1 MRPLLPLPLSV
12 LRFTGIQSYS
22 YTDQRKVEANVE
34 VAEDRTGDLLLR
46 KPRTSQLSHDCSYIY
61 TTLLLAH
68 DMWNQLKR
76 VFPFPNSRLRRASIK
91 SPPHLDTN
99 YSNSCSI
106 YQEKPLR
113 PWNLKDIAL
122 RNSGTGTRI

>member
-1 MRPLLPLPLSV
+1 MRPLLPLRLSV

-34 VAEDRTGDLLLR
+34 DTEDRTGDLSLR
-46 KPRTSQLSHDCSYIY
+46 KPRTSQLSHDCSYMY
-61 TTLLLAH
+61 TRLLLGQ

-76 VFPFPNSRLRRASIK
+76 EFPFPNSRLRRASIK
-91 SPPHLDTN
+91 NPPHQNTN
-99 YSNSCSI
+99 YSNFRSI